1 MQSVPRTVGGRN
13 VSAKPY
19 RKAFFGVG
27 NYIYPRS
34 RLSIGLWAV
43 DSYAKKRRYI
53 WEKNKLFDT
62 CDYIDCALIR
72 PTAYFIEE
80 NGYCF
85 EKAANYLLTSYDR
98 CIIVHYNSKST
109 LGEITLNFGGRC
121 EDNIGLQSIFDKIG
135 TENFAR
141 LSIGVAQPPDKE
153 IDFLHLPI
161 FKYDNYTLRSW
172 YLLSKFPPL
181 ETDLFEFV
189 LLPEIHNLMEKAF
202 EVSDS
207 NNYFQYFKLSY
218 RELVAKFQSEIHYK
232 LDSGLITKEQ
242 LHQRRLNPWT
252 TEI

>member
-1 MQSVPRTVGGRN
+1 V
-13 VSAKPY
+13 
-19 RKAFFGVG
+19 
-27 NYIYPRS
+27 
-34 RLSIGLWAV
+34 
-43 DSYAKKRRYI
+43 
-53 WEKNKLFDT
+53 
-62 CDYIDCALIR
+62 
-72 PTAYFIEE
+72 
-80 NGYCF
+80 
-85 EKAANYLLTSYDR
+85 
-98 CIIVHYNSKST
+98 
-109 LGEITLNFGGRC
+109 
-121 EDNIGLQSIFDKIG
+121 EDARLQSIFDKIG

-161 FKYDNYTLRSW
+161 FKYDNHSLRSW

-189 LLPEIHNLMEKAF
+189 RLPEIHNLMEKAF
-202 EVSDS
+202 EVSES